1 MATRVT
7 AGNDIDALQAML
19 LAREL
24 EAVLLQ
30 RPDCGFQ
37 LLSAGQEA
45 VAVGVAAALLPQDQL
60 LCSGR
65 SIAPALARGL
75 DPGRVMA
82 ELIGRASGPCQGRG
96 GRGHLSQPSA
106 GFFGAHAVVA
116 GNLSIAAG
124 VALALQARGERSI
137 AVCLFG
143 DGACGAGALHE
154 TMNIASLWKL
164 PLLLV
169 CDNNLYSVSTPRA
182 GALAPRRLSDLAQPF
197 AIEARTVDGMDV
209 RVVREAAVALAARVR
224 SGAGPAFLECISRR
238 FASHSTSARETRQAQ
253 ELAADRKLDPITRL
267 ETALLSEGALNAR
280 TAESLREQ
288 VRARVTAACAF
299 AEASPLPVPHE
310 AFADVG

>member
-1 MATRVT
+1 MT
-7 AGNDIDALQAML
+7 ASNDIDALAAML
-19 LAREL
+19 LVREL
-24 EAVLLQ
+24 ESALSA
-30 RPDCGFQ
+30 REDCGFQ
-37 LLSAGQEA
+37 LLSSGQEA
-45 VAVGVAAALLPQDQL
+45 VAVGVAAALLAQDQL

-82 ELIGRASGPCQGRG
+82 ELIGRASGPCLGRG

-124 VALALQARGERSI
+124 VALALQARLDRSI

-154 TMNIASLWKL
+154 TMNIAALWQL

-182 GALAPRRLSDLAQPF
+182 AALAPQRLSDLAAPF
-197 AIEARTVDGMDV
+197 GIKACTVDGIDRPCSQRWRPCVPGMCFTPV
-209 RVVREAAVALAARVR
+209 RFAFDFGARDAGTAGAGRGSRTGSNHTAREGPAVGGRIKHANRAGAAR
-224 SGAGPAFLECISRR
+224 AGTGQGNGC
-238 FASHSTSARETRQAQ
+238 
-253 ELAADRKLDPITRL
+253 
-267 ETALLSEGALNAR
+267 
-280 TAESLREQ
+280 LR
-288 VRARVTAACAF
+288 VCRGVPVACARR
-299 AEASPLPVPHE
+299 
-310 AFADVG
+310 GIR

>member
-1 MATRVT
+1 MT
-7 AGNDIDALQAML
+7 ASSDIDALAAMI

-24 EAVLLQ
+24 ESALSK
-30 RPDCGFQ
+30 RADCGFQ
-37 LLSAGQEA
+37 LLSSGQEA
-45 VAVGVAAALLPQDQL
+45 VAVGVAAALLAHDQL

-82 ELIGRASGPCQGRG
+82 ELIGRASGPCLGRG

-124 VALALQARGERSI
+124 VALALQARRDRSI
-137 AVCLFG
+137 AVCMFG

-154 TMNIASLWKL
+154 TMNIAALWQL

-182 GALAPRRLSDLAQPF
+182 AALAPQRLSDLAAPF
-197 AIEARTVDGMDV
+197 GIEACTVDGMDV
-209 RVVREAAVALAARVR
+209 RVVREAAVELTDYVR
-224 SGAGPAFLECISRR
+224 NGGGPAFLECISRR
-238 FASHSTSARETRQAQ
+238 YASHSTSARETRGQQ
-253 ELAADRKLDPITRL
+253 ELAADRELDPITRL
-267 ETALLSEGALNAR
+267 ENALLSEGALSAQ
-280 TAESLREQ
+280 TAQALREQ
-288 VRARVTAACAF
+288 VRAKVAAACAF
-299 AEASPLPVPHE
+299 ADLSPLPVPEE
-310 AFADVG
+310 AFADVV